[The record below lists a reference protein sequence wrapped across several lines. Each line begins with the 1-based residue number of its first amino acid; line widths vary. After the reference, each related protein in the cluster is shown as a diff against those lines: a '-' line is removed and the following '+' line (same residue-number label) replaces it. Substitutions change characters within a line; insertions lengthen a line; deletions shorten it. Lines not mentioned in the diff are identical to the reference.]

1 MKPWVLKVISTELRK
16 ILAYRSDFWINF
28 LGQMLIQLF
37 IARALW
43 SAVFAANGV
52 SEMRGLTLDKM
63 TLYYLLAPLIMKT
76 MMGENIGFLA
86 REIYDGGIN
95 RYLVWPLKALQYK
108 SLTFMTY
115 SIFYLL
121 QLNLMYLVA
130 RFFFDP
136 VPYALADFQ
145 GALMG
150 SGLILLASYTYFY
163 IMSLCEMVAFWADN
177 TWTLSVMLRFVASFL
192 GGAFLPLSFFPET
205 LVPVLKLLPFQA
217 MISTP
222 VNLYLGR
229 ASGVEALEAAL
240 TLLFWL
246 PVLYGMSRLMWR
258 KASYHYTGVGM

>member
-28 LGQMLIQLF
+28 LGQMFIQLF
-37 IARALW
+37 IARSLW
-43 SAVFAANGV
+43 SAVFEANNV
-52 SEMRGLTLDKM
+52 TEMKGLDLNKL

-115 SIFYLL
+115 SIFYLI
-121 QLNLMYLVA
+121 QLNLMYLIA
-130 RFFFDP
+130 RLIFDP
-136 VPYALADFQ
+136 TPYALTDFT

-150 SGLILLASYTYFY
+150 TALILLSSYTYFF

-177 TWTLSVMLRFVASFL
+177 TWTLSVMLRFIASFL
-192 GGAFLPLSFFPET
+192 GGAFLPLSFFPDS
-205 LVPVLKLLPFQA
+205 LLPFLKLLPFQA

-229 ASGVEALEAAL
+229 ANAAEAMEAAL
-240 TLLFWL
+240 TLLLWL
-246 PVLYGMSRLMWR
+246 PVLYLLSRFMWR